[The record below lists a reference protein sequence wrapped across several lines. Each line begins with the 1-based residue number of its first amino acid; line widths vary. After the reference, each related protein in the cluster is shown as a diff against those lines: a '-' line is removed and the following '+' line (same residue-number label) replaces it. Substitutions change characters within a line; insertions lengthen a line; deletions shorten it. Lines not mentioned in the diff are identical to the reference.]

1 MMSIRQFV
9 KQAAEIAGQQKLQMS
24 MKLARGSITGMDQY
38 NREVGRMEGLDL
50 AVGLLKDMLG
60 QVEDAQRD
68 DDLPE
73 MPPQVPQTG
82 TDS

>member
-9 KQAAEIAGQQKLQMS
+9 KQANEIVGQQKIQMS
-24 MKLARGSITGMDQY
+24 LKVSRGSITGMDQY

-50 AVGLLKDMLG
+50 AMGLLKDMLG
-60 QVEDAQRD
+60 QIEDASRD
-68 DDLPE
+68 DGDLPE
-73 MPPQVPQTG
+73 MPPQTG